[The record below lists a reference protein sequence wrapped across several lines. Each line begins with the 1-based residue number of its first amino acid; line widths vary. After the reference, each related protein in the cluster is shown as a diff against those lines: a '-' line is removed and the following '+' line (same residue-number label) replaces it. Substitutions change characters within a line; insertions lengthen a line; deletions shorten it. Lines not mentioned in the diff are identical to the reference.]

1 MAVKIGITGPVGSI
15 KAEALRKIIEMLEKD
30 GTVVQGVLV
39 SEINEHGK
47 LAGYSLF
54 DISTKKKI
62 VFAQSGITSRVK
74 IDKLGV
80 DTRLLEEILIPSLQK
95 ARESADVIVIDEVGK
110 LENTT
115 RSIQSEIETTLKS
128 EKPLIVTLHKKS
140 RNPVLQEIRSLEG
153 IRVFDITPI
162 NRSILPFRVLMVL
175 RGEEGT

>member
-1 MAVKIGITGPVGSI
+1 MAVKIAITGPVGSI

-39 SEINEHGK
+39 SEMTEHGK
-47 LAGYSLF
+47 LVGYSLF
-54 DISTKKKI
+54 DINTKKKI
-62 VFAQSGITSRVK
+62 VFAQSGIPSRVK

-95 ARESADVIVIDEVGK
+95 SRESADVIVIDEVGK

-115 RSIQSEIETTLKS
+115 RSIQGEIEATLKS
-128 EKPLIVTLHKKS
+128 SKPLIVTLHKKS

-175 RGEEGT
+175 RGEEGA